1 MNEDLNKWMSRKS
14 TDGPMVRIRAFSEK
28 ERHEHS
34 GSHSLHSN
42 HQHLSCQRWTSP
54 GLHQEH
60 SSGSGEAAVL
70 FPSEP
75 NRPYLNRPD
84 ETQPAA
90 KRFPFAKDDSLSE
103 PSAAAASVHEA
114 SGDRWPPRR
123 QQLPVMTGL
132 MIVAGAVMV
141 GLFMGWTVMTLLSP
155 IATG

>member
-1 MNEDLNKWMSRKS
+1 M
-14 TDGPMVRIRAFSEK
+14 
-28 ERHEHS
+28 
-34 GSHSLHSN
+34 
-42 HQHLSCQRWTSP
+42 
-54 GLHQEH
+54 
-60 SSGSGEAAVL
+60 